1 MLERDIEA
9 HLRLGVKRLGGL
21 CLKWVSPGFIGVPDR
36 IVIMPGG
43 RIAFVE
49 LKRPGQKERQRQAFV
64 QARLRRLGCKVFS
77 SVDGDDRVADVLA
90 WCEGARAH
98 GPV

>member
-9 HLRLGVKRLGGL
+9 HLRQGVRRLGGW
-21 CLKWVSPGFIGVPDR
+21 CLKWVSPGFTGVPDR

-49 LKRPGQKERQRQAFV
+49 LKRPGQRERQRQAFV
-64 QARLRRLGCKVFS
+64 QARLRRMGCRVFS
-77 SVDGDDRVADVLA
+77 AVDGYDRVAEVLK
-90 WCEGARAH
+90 WCEGEDYR
-98 GPV
+98 